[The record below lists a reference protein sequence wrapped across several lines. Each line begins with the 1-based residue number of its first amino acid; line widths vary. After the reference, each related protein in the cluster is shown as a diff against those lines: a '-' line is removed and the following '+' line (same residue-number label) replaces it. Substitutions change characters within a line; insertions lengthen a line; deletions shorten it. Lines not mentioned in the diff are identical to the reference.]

1 MTLRSLIRT
10 ATAAPIARR
19 PEDPIFTAV
28 DRMAEHDRNAVLVT
42 SGSGL
47 MRGIVTDQDIIR
59 HLHKQRG
66 RIGEATVSD
75 AMTRNVVTCPPET
88 SLGGALSLMGRHA
101 IRHLV
106 VVEGDAPVGVLAIRD
121 VLTGLHDQDLLE
133 IDTLRDIARTTRVLD
148 R

>member
-10 ATAAPIARR
+10 ATAAPIACR

-28 DRMAEHDRNAVLVT
+28 DLMAEHDRNAVLVT

-66 RIGEATVSD
+66 RIGELC
-75 AMTRNVVTCPPET
+75 R
-88 SLGGALSLMGRHA
+88 
-101 IRHLV
+101 
-106 VVEGDAPVGVLAIRD
+106 VLAGGGSSIGYGE
-121 VLTGLHDQDLLE
+121 LTRRHIPGSHEQPE
-133 IDTLRDIARTTRVLD
+133 AGARVPGQIL
-148 R
+148 